1 MLRHGVQSMPD
12 IQPLYIAGQWMVS
25 DQSVANIN
33 PSDTNDVVGHYA
45 QASAG
50 QVDEALD
57 AANQA
62 ALTWGQSPL
71 EVRYQVLMAIGNEL
85 IERSAELGEL
95 LAREEGKTRAEGVGE
110 VYRSGQF
117 FHYFAAEVHR
127 QIDDRADS
135 VRPGIEIETRR
146 EPVGVVA
153 IISPWNFPM
162 ATAVW
167 KIAPALAFG
176 NAVIFKPANLVPA
189 SAWAL
194 TEIISRQNLPDG
206 TFNLLMGSGSRVGE
220 QIITSDRIHAVSFT
234 GSMDVGR
241 QVAAATA
248 ANLVKCQLEMGSKNA
263 LIVAADADLDVA
275 VNAAFVG
282 AYGGTGQKCTASS
295 RLIVDDSIHDAFVEK
310 LLVKLNSTRVGP
322 ALEEGVDIGPVA
334 SETQLNENLAWIT
347 RGVEEGAT
355 LAFGGETLAFATP
368 GFYMAPALFVDSD
381 NAMAINREE
390 LFAPIACVIRAE
402 DYEHALEI
410 LNDTNF
416 GLTAGIITQSLA
428 TASDFKKRAVA
439 GCVMINLPT
448 AGTDYHVPFGGR
460 KDSSFGPREQGQY
473 AREFYTT
480 VKTVYLQA

>member
-1 MLRHGVQSMPD
+1 MAEQKA
-12 IQPLYIAGQWMVS
+12 LYIDGKWVTTPNTVVNS
-25 DQSVANIN
+25 N
-33 PSDTNDVVGHYA
+33 PSDTNDVIGEYA
-45 QASAG
+45 QASSDH
-50 QVDEALD
+50 VSDALA
-57 AANQA
+57 AANRA
-62 ALTWGQSPL
+62 VAEWGVSPM
-71 EVRYQVLMAIGNEL
+71 ETRYQVLMAIGNEL

-95 LAREEGKTRAEGVGE
+95 LAREEGKTLAEGVGE

-135 VRPGIEIETRR
+135 VRPGVEIETRR

-194 TEIISRQNLPDG
+194 TEIISRQGLPDG
-206 TFNLLMGSGSRVGE
+206 TFNLLMGGGSTVGD
-220 QIITSDRIHAVSFT
+220 QIIHSDQIHAVSFT
-234 GSMDVGR
+234 GSLPVGR
-241 QVAAATA
+241 QVATATA

-282 AYGGTGQKCTASS
+282 AYSGTGQKCTASS
-295 RLIVDDSIHDAFVEK
+295 RLIVDESVHDAFVEK
-310 LLVKLNSTRVGP
+310 LQAKLALVTVGH
-322 ALEEGVDIGPVA
+322 ALQEGVDIGPVA
-334 SETQLNENLAWIT
+334 SEVQLNENLAWIE
-347 RGVEEGAT
+347 RGVKEGAT
-355 LAFGGETLAFATP
+355 LLCGGERLDMPTP
-368 GFYMAPALFVDSD
+368 GYYMSPALFVNTD
-381 NAMAINREE
+381 NDMAINREE
-390 LFAPIACVIRAE
+390 LFAPIACVIPAK
-402 DYEHALEI
+402 DYEHALSI

-416 GLTAGIITQSLA
+416 GLTAGIVTQSLA
-428 TASDFKKRAVA
+428 MASDFKKRAVS
-439 GCVMINLPT
+439 GCVMVNLPT

-480 VKTVYLQA
+480 VKTTYLQA

>member
-1 MLRHGVQSMPD
+1 MRHGVQSMPD
-12 IQPLYIAGQWMVS
+12 IQPLYIAGQWVGS

-57 AANQA
+57 AANRA
-62 ALTWGQSPL
+62 VLTWGQSPL

-206 TFNLLMGSGSRVGE
+206 TFNLLMGSGSTVGE

-234 GSMDVGR
+234 GSLDVGR

-282 AYGGTGQKCTASS
+282 AYSGTGQKCTASS

-310 LLVKLNSTRVGP
+310 LLAKLNSTRVGP
-322 ALEEGVDIGPVA
+322 ALEDGVDIGPVA
-334 SETQLNENLAWIT
+334 SETQLNENLAWIA
-347 RGVEEGAT
+347 RGVEDGAT
-355 LAFGGETLAFATP
+355 LAFGGEALACATP

-390 LFAPIACVIRAE
+390 LFAPIACVIRAT

-439 GCVMINLPT
+439 GCVMVNLPT